1 MKRFFLLILIIPSL
15 LLGQTKDELDLC
27 IAIQG
32 NSFSTNT
39 AAENALNRILNTIG
53 ASKNFVLSPC
63 DKINNA
69 VATAYKGTR
78 YILYDRDFM
87 NLINRNT
94 NSWSSL
100 FILAHEV
107 GHHINGH
114 SIDIL
119 LYAGDVVEPSSLAK
133 KRQQELEADSFAAFV
148 LAKLGAS
155 LYQLNEVINNI
166 SDDRDDTY
174 STHPRRSKR
183 LASVK
188 SGFEKAN
195 GTSNKN
201 ISSNTSKSNS
211 SNPETYKNNKWPI
224 GKRPYLIKNSY
235 LFEQPS
241 VYSRNLMTVKKYDNI
256 SFISPNKFNDNFYYV
271 RVRGI
276 NGYLHGSGI
285 EDAPRTNR
293 SSTPPREKSYKE
305 NNNPISQ
312 NFDKSD
318 LLAYVLKSSEDDYLY
333 QEPSFSS
340 KTIIEIKIGD
350 YVRLMKGPLASKFW
364 LKVYFKGRVGYIN
377 KSFFENRNIPSP
389 VN

>member
-1 MKRFFLLILIIPSL
+1 MSFA
-15 LLGQTKDELDLC
+15 QTKDELDLC
-27 IAIQG
+27 MAIQG

-63 DKINNA
+63 DRINNA

-174 STHPRRSKR
+174 STHPKRSKR

-188 SGFEKAN
+188 SGFEKADV
-195 GTSNKN
+195 SQKK
-201 ISSNTSKSNS
+201 IVLANTSRPNAQTQVNKSENE
-211 SNPETYKNNKWPI
+211 NIYVYARKYGLKFADI
-224 GKRPYLIKNSY
+224 GKEYKL
-235 LFEQPS
+235 
-241 VYSRNLMTVKKYDNI
+241 YSR
-256 SFISPNKFNDNFYYV
+256 
-271 RVRGI
+271 
-276 NGYLHGSGI
+276 
-285 EDAPRTNR
+285 
-293 SSTPPREKSYKE
+293 
-305 NNNPISQ
+305 
-312 NFDKSD
+312 
-318 LLAYVLKSSEDDYLY
+318 
-333 QEPSFSS
+333 PSFNSD
-340 KTIIEIKIGD
+340 IIYSFKKGFFMRIKKEGMSWELIE
-350 YVRLMKGPLASKFW
+350 VN
-364 LKVYFKGRVGYIN
+364 GRRGYMLTYDI
-377 KSFFENRNIPSP
+377 EARNT
-389 VN
+389 N